1 MALPKINT
9 PTYELKLRTI
19 EEPVKYRPFLV
30 KEEKI
35 LMVAAE
41 TGNDTNVIN
50 AVIDIVKEC
59 TFNKIDVT
67 KLPIFDVEYLFLN
80 IRSKSVGE
88 SVKVNVKCPDDNKT
102 MVSKEINLN
111 DVKVHLTEEH
121 KNVVNV
127 NDNIKVVLKYPTLK
141 DVTTVDMKNLNELFK
156 VIPNC
161 IESVYEGENIIEDF
175 TKDEAEE
182 FINSLNSQQFGNIQK
197 FFVDLL
203 FWFNCSDTPE
213 QAQMKNKATNNW
225 TLTIFLTIKKLKW
238 KLFLIENNFSCKP
251 ILIYQA
257 LNKIKLIFEMGGLNV
272 IDIYLWF
279 YF

>member
-80 IRSKSVGE
+80 I
-88 SVKVNVKCPDDNKT
+88 C
-102 MVSKEINLN
+102 
-111 DVKVHLTEEH
+111 
-121 KNVVNV
+121 
-127 NDNIKVVLKYPTLK
+127 
-141 DVTTVDMKNLNELFK
+141 
-156 VIPNC
+156 
-161 IESVYEGENIIEDF
+161 
-175 TKDEAEE
+175 
-182 FINSLNSQQFGNIQK
+182 
-197 FFVDLL
+197 LL
-203 FWFNCSDTPE
+203 YTSPSPRD
-213 QAQMKNKATNNW
+213 
-225 TLTIFLTIKKLKW
+225 
-238 KLFLIENNFSCKP
+238 
-251 ILIYQA
+251 
-257 LNKIKLIFEMGGLNV
+257 
-272 IDIYLWF
+272 
-279 YF
+279 

>member
-121 KNVVNV
+121 SNEIQISDKL
-127 NDNIKVVLKYPTLK
+127 KVVMKYPTLK

-197 FFVDLL
+197 FFV
-203 FWFNCSDTPE
+203 TMP
-213 QAQMKNKATNNW
+213 
-225 TLTIFLTIKKLKW
+225 KLKHDV
-238 KLFLIENNFSCKP
+238 KVKNPHTQVESDVTLE
-251 ILIYQA
+251 
-257 LNKIKLIFEMGGLNV
+257 GLQS
-272 IDIYLWF
+272 F
-279 YF
+279 F

>member
-88 SVKVNVKCPDDNKT
+88 SVKVNVTCPDDNKT

-111 DVKVHLTEEH
+111 DVKVHLTEER

-127 NDNIKVVLKYPTLK
+127 NDNIKVVMKYPTLK
-141 DVTTVDMKNLNELFK
+141 DVTTIDIKNLNELFK

-197 FFVDLL
+197 FFV
-203 FWFNCSDTPE
+203 TMP
-213 QAQMKNKATNNW
+213 
-225 TLTIFLTIKKLKW
+225 KLKHDV
-238 KLFLIENNFSCKP
+238 KVKNPHTQVESDVTLE
-251 ILIYQA
+251 
-257 LNKIKLIFEMGGLNV
+257 GLQS
-272 IDIYLWF
+272 F
-279 YF
+279 F